1 MADLNIPNLNIKPDK
16 YIFKK
21 KLNLRRKSKRRLFT
35 ESFFLFILSVL
46 LVYVNYLIPNKNLLL
61 QNLPSTF
68 NKSFLL
74 LIDLFSYLYEIFLV
88 IFIFVSSFTALILMI
103 GSINRLFKVSKRKS
117 KIVYKLFQIGC
128 IRPPLPESESSS
140 SYSVSSPNNANM
152 PSTIDERII
161 DKGKIEVWIPMSI
174 YSPIN

>member
-1 MADLNIPNLNIKPDK
+1 MADLNVPNLNIKSDK

-46 LVYVNYLIPNKNLLL
+46 LVYINYLIPNKNLLL

-68 NKSFLL
+68 YKSFLL
-74 LIDLFSYLYEIFLV
+74 MIDLFSYLYEIILV

-103 GSINRLFKVSKRKS
+103 GSFNRLFKVSKRKS
-117 KIVYKLFQIGC
+117 KQIVYK
-128 IRPPLPESESSS
+128 
-140 SYSVSSPNNANM
+140 
-152 PSTIDERII
+152 
-161 DKGKIEVWIPMSI
+161 
-174 YSPIN
+174 

>member
-1 MADLNIPNLNIKPDK
+1 MADLNIPNLNSKSDK

-46 LVYVNYLIPNKNLLL
+46 FVYLNYLIPEKNLLI

-74 LIDLFSYLYEIFLV
+74 LIELFSYLYEIFLV
-88 IFIFVSSFTALILMI
+88 IFIFVSSFTALVLMV
-103 GSINRLFKVSKRKS
+103 GSFNRLFKVSKRKS
-117 KIVYKLFQIGC
+117 KQIVYK
-128 IRPPLPESESSS
+128 
-140 SYSVSSPNNANM
+140 
-152 PSTIDERII
+152 
-161 DKGKIEVWIPMSI
+161 
-174 YSPIN
+174 

>member
-21 KLNLRRKSKRRLFT
+21 KLNLRRKSKRRLFN
-35 ESFFLFILSVL
+35 ESFFLFILSLL
-46 LVYVNYLIPNKNLLL
+46 LVYINYLIPNKNLLL

-74 LIDLFSYLYEIFLV
+74 MIDLFSYFYEIFLV

-103 GSINRLFKVSKRKS
+103 GSFNRLFKVSKRKS
-117 KIVYKLFQIGC
+117 KQI
-128 IRPPLPESESSS
+128 
-140 SYSVSSPNNANM
+140 SYSNF
-152 PSTIDERII
+152 
-161 DKGKIEVWIPMSI
+161 K
-174 YSPIN
+174 

>member
-21 KLNLRRKSKRRLFT
+21 KLSLRRKSKRRLFT
-35 ESFFLFILSVL
+35 ESFFLFTLSVL
-46 LVYVNYLIPNKNLLL
+46 LVYINYLIPNKNLLI

-88 IFIFVSSFTALILMI
+88 FFIFASLLTALILLT
-103 GSINRLFKVSKRKS
+103 GSFYRLIRISKRKS
-117 KIVYKLFQIGC
+117 KQIIYK
-128 IRPPLPESESSS
+128 
-140 SYSVSSPNNANM
+140 
-152 PSTIDERII
+152 
-161 DKGKIEVWIPMSI
+161 
-174 YSPIN
+174 